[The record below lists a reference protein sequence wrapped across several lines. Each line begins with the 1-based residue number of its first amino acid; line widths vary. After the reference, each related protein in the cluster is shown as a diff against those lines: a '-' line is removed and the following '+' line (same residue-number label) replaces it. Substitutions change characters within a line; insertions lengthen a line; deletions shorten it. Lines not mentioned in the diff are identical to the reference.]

1 MLNNHH
7 DFCKGGKLLK
17 RVLLDF
23 LLISAEQKLD
33 DTKIVHWN
41 FNVRKHGIWCIIFLF
56 FFTCKQSKTFAVFNS
71 IPFNLNKFAQD
82 NEHQNVLFKIH
93 HYPLI
98 KFKVTWDKL
107 KNIQMVKAGV
117 LIFIFHICIYISIY
131 IYYQHVFYTFI
142 MPNLYN

>member
-1 MLNNHH
+1 MES
-7 DFCKGGKLLK
+7 D
-17 RVLLDF
+17 VLF
-23 LLISAEQKLD
+23 
-33 DTKIVHWN
+33 
-41 FNVRKHGIWCIIFLF
+41 F
-56 FFTCKQSKTFAVFNS
+56 FFTCKQLKTSAVFNS

-82 NEHQNVLFKIH
+82 NEHQSVLFKIY

-117 LIFIFHICIYISIY
+117 LIFIFHIYIYISIY

>member
-23 LLISAEQKLD
+23 LIDFCRAETRWYKNCPLKFQCKKTRNPMYYL
-33 DTKIVHWN
+33 
-41 FNVRKHGIWCIIFLF
+41 FF

-82 NEHQNVLFKIH
+82 NEHQNVLFKIY